1 MDKIKNI
8 DETKSSNNLIKI
20 IKGSIISLV
29 ISAILLLIMAIVL
42 TYTNI
47 SELIIPTA
55 IIVIT
60 AVSIL
65 IGSTM
70 SAMHI
75 QKKGIINGAIVGLIY
90 MTILYVLSSVTI
102 TGFSINYKTL
112 IMFAAAIIGGIIGG
126 IIGVNIKK

>member
-1 MDKIKNI
+1 MDKIKNV

-60 AVSIL
+60 AISIL

-75 QKKGIINGAIVGLIY
+75 QKKV
-90 MTILYVLSSVTI
+90 
-102 TGFSINYKTL
+102 
-112 IMFAAAIIGGIIGG
+112 
-126 IIGVNIKK
+126 

>member
-1 MDKIKNI
+1 MDKIKNV

-60 AVSIL
+60 AISIL
-65 IGSTM
+65 IGSIM

>member
-1 MDKIKNI
+1 MDKIKNV

-60 AVSIL
+60 
-65 IGSTM
+65 M

-90 MTILYVLSSVTI
+90 MTILYVLSSVAI